1 MNINNLTK
9 IQMTL
14 LDKLWVI
21 QTKEELEVWMN
32 SLDDETLIQVMMLRE
47 LLIYECIDESTKNL
61 KSEDFTE
68 ANAVLAQFKL

>member
-9 IQMTL
+9 IQMAL

>member
-47 LLIYECIDESTKNL
+47 LLIYECIDESTKTL

>member
-47 LLIYECIDESTKNL
+47 LLIYECIDESTKTL

-68 ANAVLAQFKL
+68 ANSVLAQFKL